1 MNKNITKI
9 TFTGQNAVDV
19 QDVLMMIDDESINVK
34 FSNDALTIIK
44 KDDLEGH
51 VQQVLRLE
59 ENETIVYD
67 NGDLYIETT
76 NRSKQYTDTSESI
89 DDFLNVFGL
98 NKKDVQNTVDELT
111 NTIKD
116 SISPKARTK
125 RRVVKETNKFKD
137 RVSTESKR
145 FFKNVKYQAGSVQ
158 SAVENKMNERKEREQ
173 ALFDRLRNDSSYNGL
188 SDDELKNLIKS
199 RRMIGEYK

>member
-1 MNKNITKI
+1 MNKNKTKI

-19 QDVLMMIDDESINVK
+19 QDVLMMIDESINVK

-67 NGDLYIETT
+67 NGNLYKETA
-76 NRSKQYTDTSESI
+76 NKSKQYTDTSESI
-89 DDFLNVFGL
+89 DEFLNVFGL
-98 NKKDVQNTVDELT
+98 NKKDVQNTFDDLT

-137 RVSTESKR
+137 CVSTESKR

-158 SAVENKMNERKEREQ
+158 SAVENKINERKEREQ
-173 ALFDRLRNDSSYNGL
+173 VLFDRLRNDSSYNGL

-199 RRMIGEYK
+199 RRMMGEYK

>member
-19 QDVLMMIDDESINVK
+19 QDVLMMIDESINVK

-59 ENETIVYD
+59 KNQTIVYD
-67 NGDLYIETT
+67 NGELYIETV
-76 NRSKQYTDTSESI
+76 NRSKEHTDTSESI
-89 DDFLNVFGL
+89 DEFLNVFGL
-98 NKKDVQNTVDELT
+98 NKKDVQNTFDDLT

-125 RRVVKETNKFKD
+125 KRVVKETNKFKD
-137 RVSTESKR
+137 RISTESKR

-158 SAVENKMNERKEREQ
+158 SAVENKINERKEREQ
-173 ALFDRLRNDSSYNGL
+173 ALFNRLRNDSSYNGL

-199 RRMIGEYK
+199 RRMINEYK

>member
-19 QDVLMMIDDESINVK
+19 QDVLMMIDESINVK

-59 ENETIVYD
+59 KNQTIVYD
-67 NGDLYIETT
+67 NGELYIETV
-76 NRSKQYTDTSESI
+76 NKSKQHTDTSESI
-89 DDFLNVFGL
+89 DEFLNVFGL

-158 SAVENKMNERKEREQ
+158 SAVENKINERKEQEQ
-173 ALFDRLRNDSSYNGL
+173 VLFDRLRNDSSYNGL

-199 RRMIGEYK
+199 RRMMGEYK

>member
-9 TFTGQNAVDV
+9 TFTGQNAMDV
-19 QDVLMMIDDESINVK
+19 QHVLMMIDESINVK
-34 FSNDALTIIK
+34 FSNNALTIIK
-44 KDDLEGH
+44 KDDLDGRVE
-51 VQQVLRLE
+51 QVLRLQKDQ
-59 ENETIVYD
+59 TIVYD
-67 NGDLYIETT
+67 NGELYIETV
-76 NRSKQYTDTSESI
+76 NRSKEHTDTSESI
-89 DDFLNVFGL
+89 DEFLNVFGL
-98 NKKDVQNTVDELT
+98 NKKDVQNTFDDLT

-137 RVSTESKR
+137 RVSSESKR

-158 SAVENKMNERKEREQ
+158 SAVENKINERKEREQ
-173 ALFDRLRNDSSYNGL
+173 VLFDRLRNDSSYNGL

-199 RRMIGEYK
+199 RRMMGEYK

>member
-19 QDVLMMIDDESINVK
+19 QDVLMMIDESINVK

-67 NGDLYIETT
+67 NGNLYKETA
-76 NRSKQYTDTSESI
+76 NKSKQYTDTSESI
-89 DDFLNVFGL
+89 DEFLNVFGL

-137 RVSTESKR
+137 HVSTESKR

-158 SAVENKMNERKEREQ
+158 SAVENKINERKKREQ

-199 RRMIGEYK
+199 RRMIGDYK

>member
-19 QDVLMMIDDESINVK
+19 QDVLMMIDESINVK

-67 NGDLYIETT
+67 NGNLYKETA
-76 NRSKQYTDTSESI
+76 NKSKQYTDTSESI
-89 DDFLNVFGL
+89 DEFLNVFGL

-111 NTIKD
+111 NMIKD

-158 SAVENKMNERKEREQ
+158 SAVENKINERKKREQ

-199 RRMIGEYK
+199 RRMIGDYK

>member
-9 TFTGQNAVDV
+9 TFTGQNAMDV
-19 QDVLMMIDDESINVK
+19 QHVLMMIDESINVK
-34 FSNDALTIIK
+34 FSNNALTIIK

-59 ENETIVYD
+59 KNQTIVYD
-67 NGDLYIETT
+67 NGELYIETV
-76 NRSKQYTDTSESI
+76 NRSKKHTDTSESI
-89 DDFLNVFGL
+89 DEFLNVFGL
-98 NKKDVQNTVDELT
+98 NKKDVQNTFDDLT

-158 SAVENKMNERKEREQ
+158 SAVENKINERKEREQ
-173 ALFDRLRNDSSYNGL
+173 ALFNRLRNDSSYNGL
-188 SDDELKNLIKS
+188 SDDELKNIIKS
-199 RRMIGEYK
+199 RRMMGEYK

>member
-1 MNKNITKI
+1 MNKNKTKI
-9 TFTGQNAVDV
+9 TFTGQNAMDV
-19 QDVLMMIDDESINVK
+19 QHVLMMLDESINVK
-34 FSNDALTIIK
+34 FKNDVITIIK
-44 KDDLEGH
+44 TDDLEGH
-51 VQQVLRLE
+51 VEQVLQLRKDQ
-59 ENETIVYD
+59 TIVYD
-67 NGDLYIETT
+67 NGELYIESVNQT
-76 NRSKQYTDTSESI
+76 NQQTDTAESI

-98 NKKDVQNTVDELT
+98 NRKDVQNTVDDLT

-145 FFKNVKYQAGSVQ
+145 FLKNVKYQAGSVQ
-158 SAVENKMNERKEREQ
+158 SAVENKINERTQREQ

-199 RRMIGEYK
+199 RRMMGEYK

>member
-19 QDVLMMIDDESINVK
+19 QDVLMMIDESINVK

-67 NGDLYIETT
+67 NGNLYKETA
-76 NRSKQYTDTSESI
+76 NKSKQYTDTSESI
-89 DDFLNVFGL
+89 DEFLNVFGL

-158 SAVENKMNERKEREQ
+158 SAVENKINERKEREQ
-173 ALFDRLRNDSSYNGL
+173 VLFDRLRNDSSYNGL

-199 RRMIGEYK
+199 RCMMGKYK

>member
-9 TFTGQNAVDV
+9 TFTGQNAMDV
-19 QDVLMMIDDESINVK
+19 QHVLMIIDESINVK
-34 FSNDALTIIK
+34 FSNNALTIIK

-59 ENETIVYD
+59 KNQTIVYD
-67 NGDLYIETT
+67 NGELYIETV
-76 NRSKQYTDTSESI
+76 NRSKKHTDTSESI
-89 DDFLNVFGL
+89 DEFLNVFGL
-98 NKKDVQNTVDELT
+98 NKKDVQNTFDDLT

-158 SAVENKMNERKEREQ
+158 SAVENKINERKEREQ
-173 ALFDRLRNDSSYNGL
+173 ALFNRLRNDNSYNGL
-188 SDDELKNLIKS
+188 SDDELKNIIKS
-199 RRMIGEYK
+199 RRMMGEYK

>member
-9 TFTGQNAVDV
+9 TFTGQNAMDV
-19 QDVLMMIDDESINVK
+19 QHVLMIIDESINVK
-34 FSNDALTIIK
+34 FSNNALTIIK

-67 NGDLYIETT
+67 NGNLYKETA
-76 NRSKQYTDTSESI
+76 NKSKQYTDTSESI
-89 DDFLNVFGL
+89 DEFLNVFGL

>member
-19 QDVLMMIDDESINVK
+19 QDVLMMIDESINVK

-44 KDDLEGH
+44 KDDLDGR

-67 NGDLYIETT
+67 NGNLYKETA
-76 NRSKQYTDTSESI
+76 NNSKEYTDTSESI
-89 DDFLNVFGL
+89 DEFLNVFGL
-98 NKKDVQNTVDELT
+98 NKKDVQNTFDDLT

-116 SISPKARTK
+116 SINPKARTK

-158 SAVENKMNERKEREQ
+158 SAVENKINERKEREQ
-173 ALFDRLRNDSSYNGL
+173 VLFDRLRNDSSYNGL

>member
-9 TFTGQNAVDV
+9 TFTGQNAMDV
-19 QDVLMMIDDESINVK
+19 QHVLMMIDESINVK

-44 KDDLEGH
+44 KDGLEGR

-59 ENETIVYD
+59 ENETIVYN
-67 NGDLYIETT
+67 NGNLYKETA
-76 NRSKQYTDTSESI
+76 NKSKQYTDTSESI

-98 NKKDVQNTVDELT
+98 NKKDVQNTVDDLT
-111 NTIKD
+111 ETIKD

>member
-19 QDVLMMIDDESINVK
+19 QDVLMMIDESINVK

-67 NGDLYIETT
+67 NGNLYKETT
-76 NRSKQYTDTSESI
+76 NKSKQYTDTSESI
-89 DDFLNVFGL
+89 DEFLNVFGL

-137 RVSTESKR
+137 HVSTESKR

-158 SAVENKMNERKEREQ
+158 SAVENKINERKKRER

-199 RRMIGEYK
+199 RRMIGDYK

>member
-19 QDVLMMIDDESINVK
+19 QDVLMMIDESINVK

-67 NGDLYIETT
+67 NGNLYKETA
-76 NRSKQYTDTSESI
+76 NKSKQYTDTSESI
-89 DDFLNVFGL
+89 DEFLNVFGL

>member
-9 TFTGQNAVDV
+9 TFTGQNAIDV
-19 QDVLMMIDDESINVK
+19 QHVLMMLDESINVK

-59 ENETIVYD
+59 KNQTIVYD

-76 NRSKQYTDTSESI
+76 NRSKQHTDTSESI

-98 NKKDVQNTVDELT
+98 NKKDVQNTFDELT

-145 FFKNVKYQAGSVQ
+145 ILKTVRFQAGNVQ
-158 SAVENKMNERKEREQ
+158 SAVENKINERKEREQ
-173 ALFDRLRNDSSYNGL
+173 VLFDRLRNDSSYNGL

-199 RRMIGEYK
+199 RRMMGEYK

>member
-19 QDVLMMIDDESINVK
+19 QDVLMMIDESINVK

-44 KDDLEGH
+44 KDGLEGH

-67 NGDLYIETT
+67 NGNLYKETA
-76 NRSKQYTDTSESI
+76 NKSKQYTDTSESI
-89 DDFLNVFGL
+89 DEFLNVFGL

-199 RRMIGEYK
+199 RRMMGEYK

>member
-19 QDVLMMIDDESINVK
+19 QDVLMMIDESINVK

-67 NGDLYIETT
+67 NGNLYKETA
-76 NRSKQYTDTSESI
+76 NKSKQYTDTSESI
-89 DDFLNVFGL
+89 DEFLNVFGL

-137 RVSTESKR
+137 HVSTESKR

-158 SAVENKMNERKEREQ
+158 SAVENKINERKEQEQ
-173 ALFDRLRNDSSYNGL
+173 VLFDRLRNDSSYNGL

-199 RRMIGEYK
+199 RRMMGEYK

>member
-9 TFTGQNAVDV
+9 TFTGQNAMDV
-19 QDVLMMIDDESINVK
+19 QHVLMMIDESINVK
-34 FSNDALTIIK
+34 FSNNVLTIIK

-59 ENETIVYD
+59 KNQTIVYD
-67 NGDLYIETT
+67 NGELYIETV
-76 NRSKQYTDTSESI
+76 NKSKKHTDTSESI
-89 DDFLNVFGL
+89 DEFLNVFGL
-98 NKKDVQNTVDELT
+98 NKKDVQNTFDDLT

-158 SAVENKMNERKEREQ
+158 SAVENKINERKQREQ
-173 ALFDRLRNDSSYNGL
+173 ALFNRLRNDSSYNGL

-199 RRMIGEYK
+199 RRMMGEYK

>member
-19 QDVLMMIDDESINVK
+19 QDVLMMIDESINVK

-67 NGDLYIETT
+67 NGNLYKETA
-76 NRSKQYTDTSESI
+76 NKSKQYTDTSESI
-89 DDFLNVFGL
+89 DEFLNVFGL

-158 SAVENKMNERKEREQ
+158 SAVENKINERKEQEQ
-173 ALFDRLRNDSSYNGL
+173 VLFDRLRNDSSYNGL

-199 RRMIGEYK
+199 RRMMGEYK

>member
-19 QDVLMMIDDESINVK
+19 QDVLMMIDESINVK

-67 NGDLYIETT
+67 NGNLYKETA
-76 NRSKQYTDTSESI
+76 NKSKQYTDTSESI
-89 DDFLNVFGL
+89 DEFLNVFGL

-125 RRVVKETNKFKD
+125 RRIVKETNKFKD

-158 SAVENKMNERKEREQ
+158 SAVENKINERKEQEQ
-173 ALFDRLRNDSSYNGL
+173 VLFDRLRNDSSYNGL

-199 RRMIGEYK
+199 RRMMGEYK